1 MTHRIGKDAEEPTMR
16 KRPSTRILSGG
27 KSGPDVSRGDEYGLI
42 ASITNY
48 ALLKDKGDRCN
59 DGRLRIGHLIGETGL
74 ILSGCSPTFGSTAT
88 LAFSGVDGFG
98 DALGDAMLRI
108 GGDPVIG

>member
-1 MTHRIGKDAEEPTMR
+1 MW
-16 KRPSTRILSGG
+16 LSGFTNAG
-27 KSGPDVSRGDEYGLI
+27 SLRRAIPLKVL
-42 ASITNY
+42 AS
-48 ALLKDKGDRCN
+48 DRCN